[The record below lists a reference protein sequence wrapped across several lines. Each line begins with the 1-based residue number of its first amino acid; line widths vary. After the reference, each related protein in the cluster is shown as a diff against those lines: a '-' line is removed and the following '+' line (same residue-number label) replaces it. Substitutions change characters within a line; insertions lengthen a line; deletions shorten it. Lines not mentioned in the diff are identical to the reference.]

1 MDLPKRLGRLR
12 SGAGVGAGAGAG
24 AEVAFES
31 VVEAEDDWVW
41 PRR

>member
-12 SGAGVGAGAGAG
+12 SGAGVGAGAG